1 MDRAGNREYLPTLIG
16 SGARGD
22 ERTRGE
28 RRLDHQAALCE
39 AADEAIALWKVMRRR
54 RGAGR
59 ELRKQQPAARDL
71 GCECRV
77 ALRIGYVDARTED
90 GDGAARACKSAAVG
104 GGIDAE
110 RKAGDDREARVAQ
123 RAREALGVALALGA
137 RVTASDDSERR
148 ARGKLDATR
157 GVEQRRRIGDFEQAA
172 RIVVVGERDDP
183 APGCERELQPAR
195 QPGVLRHAALRGA
208 YHIERADRPR
218 DVHDQRV
225 GYPVED
231 AKHKRQTGGL
241 VGPRD
246 ERIARV
252 ASLSRVAHRATE
264 RVEREHMADLESV
277 GPTAID
283 ADDLLRAGF
292 ADAPYAAVDPDD
304 TAAELRR

>member
-1 MDRAGNREYLPTLIG
+1 
-16 SGARGD
+16 
-22 ERTRGE
+22 
-28 RRLDHQAALCE
+28 
-39 AADEAIALWKVMRRR
+39 MRRR

-172 RIVVVGERDDP
+172 RIVVVGERDDR
-183 APGCERELQPAR
+183 APGREGPFEAAR
-195 QPGVLRHAALRGA
+195 YRLAYRG
-208 YHIERADRPR
+208 
-218 DVHDQRV
+218 
-225 GYPVED
+225 
-231 AKHKRQTGGL
+231 
-241 VGPRD
+241 
-246 ERIARV
+246 
-252 ASLSRVAHRATE
+252 
-264 RVEREHMADLESV
+264 
-277 GPTAID
+277 
-283 ADDLLRAGF
+283 
-292 ADAPYAAVDPDD
+292 
-304 TAAELRR
+304 